1 MLFRLQGHEVQ
12 VAFSGVA
19 ALEMTTTFTP
29 DVVFMDIGMP
39 GMDGYDVA
47 LRMREQPELE
57 KIVLAALTG

>member
-1 MLFRLQGHEVQ
+1 
-12 VAFSGVA
+12 
-19 ALEMTTTFTP
+19 MTKTFTP

>member
-19 ALEMTTTFTP
+19 ALEMT
-29 DVVFMDIGMP
+29 

-57 KIVLAALTG
+57 QIVLAALTG